1 MILISIES
9 VLVVFV
15 FLQHAVIL
23 QKVMIDKKRELE
35 RLETNKVSIQ
45 ELWFLTRVMV
55 LDWSNTVLSDFRVS
69 VKWEC
74 YWYHDSCQE
83 A

>member
-9 VLVVFV
+9 ALVVFV

-35 RLETNKVSIQ
+35 RLETNKVSIAGVVVPDKSHGSWL
-45 ELWFLTRVMV
+45 E
-55 LDWSNTVLSDFRVS
+55 
-69 VKWEC
+69 
-74 YWYHDSCQE
+74 
-83 A
+83 

>member
-1 MILISIES
+1 MIMISIES

-35 RLETNKVSIQ
+35 RLETNKVSIAG
-45 ELWFLTRVMV
+45 VV
-55 LDWSNTVLSDFRVS
+55 VPDKSHGS
-69 VKWEC
+69 
-74 YWYHDSCQE
+74 
-83 A
+83 